1 MASHTTE
8 GVVRNMKK
16 ADAVPVAIL
25 AVLLP
30 VGVASPFGAPQ
41 GGAALL
47 PTGPD
52 AEYQDRHRDREG
64 SSSRPPE
71 RRVNPAR

>member
-1 MASHTTE
+1 
-8 GVVRNMKK
+8 MKK

-41 GGAALL
+41 GGTAPL

-52 AEYQDRHRDREG
+52 AEYQDRHRGREG

-71 RRVNPAR
+71 RRVDPAR

>member
-1 MASHTTE
+1 
-8 GVVRNMKK
+8 MKK

-41 GGAALL
+41 GGTALL

-71 RRVNPAR
+71 RRVNPDR